1 MITDEVTIKVK
12 AGKGGDGSASLR
24 REKYIPK
31 GGPDGGDGGNGGNIV
46 FETDYNLNTLN
57 YYATYKQFKAKNG
70 ENGGKKKCHGANADD
85 LVLKVPLGTIIYEVV
100 SDKQQEVSGEYE
112 KLIDMTEKGQAFI
125 AAKGGRGGWGNIHF
139 ATSTHQTPKEF
150 NPGTPGQEKTLKL
163 ELQMIADVGLIGLP
177 NAGKST
183 LISVISAA
191 RPKIANYPFTTLE
204 PNLGVAKAPDGY
216 DFVVADIPGLI
227 AGASQ
232 GKGLGDKFL
241 RHIKRTKM
249 LVHLI
254 DAASPDILADYKTIR
269 KELELFDKSLAK
281 KKEILVI
288 SKIDLLGQDKPKIPK
303 TLQKL
308 HPILISAATG
318 AGIKDLLFEIKKQL
332 KTKQ

>member
-46 FETDYNLNTLN
+46 FITDYNLNTLN

-85 LVLKVPLGTIIYEVV
+85 LILKVPLGTIIYQEV
-100 SDKQQEVSGEYE
+100 SDKEQGLSKKYE
-112 KLIDMTEKGQAFI
+112 KLTDLTEKDQVFI
-125 AAKGGRGGWGNIHF
+125 AAKGGRGGWGNVHF

-150 NPGTPGQEKTLKL
+150 NPGKPGQEKILKL

-216 DFVVADIPGLI
+216 DFVIADIPGLI
-227 AGASQ
+227 AGASK

-241 RHIKRTKM
+241 RHIKRTKI

-254 DAASPDILADYKTIR
+254 DAASVDMLKDYKTIR
-269 KELELFDKSLAK
+269 KELELFDEKLAK
-281 KKEILVI
+281 KKEILII
-288 SKIDLLGQDKPKIPK
+288 SKIDLFGDEKIKIPK
-303 TLQKL
+303 ALLKL
-308 HPILISAATG
+308 KPILISSATG
-318 AGIKDLLFEIKKQL
+318 AGIKELLFEIKKQL
-332 KTKQ
+332 RK